1 MTGSRKFLFGLAG
14 AFGVPWLLLVI
25 IPVIKAQKLTPEAY
39 DKDRDGIEGVYPST
53 SIDRQGQLV
62 YISEGCAQCHTQMIR
77 PSFVGILDGW
87 KKGWGSDQS
96 DQPKHAVRPSKWE
109 DYMGEPVAPL
119 GIQRNGPDLANYGYR
134 APKERAAIHL
144 KLYAPRAS
152 KTNAWSMMPS
162 YRHLY
167 KVKAIE
173 GNGSSHA
180 LEFPEDMA
188 KELKPKKGFEV
199 VPTPAAEQLV
209 DYLLSLKK
217 DAPVPGEVV
226 AEDAK

>member
-14 AFGVPWLLLVI
+14 AFGVPWLLLIV

-53 SIDRQGQLV
+53 TIDRQGQLV
-62 YISEGCAQCHTQMIR
+62 YIGEGCAQCHTQMIR

-96 DQPKHAVRPSKWE
+96 VQPKHVVRPSKWE
-109 DYMGEPVAPL
+109 DYAGEPVAPL
-119 GIQRNGPDLANYGYR
+119 GVQRNGPDLANYGYR
-134 APKERAAIHL
+134 APADRAAIHL
-144 KLYAPRAS
+144 KLYAPRATKETS
-152 KTNAWSMMPS
+152 WSTMPS
-162 YRHLY
+162 FRHLY
-167 KVKAIE
+167 KVKPIE
-173 GNGSSHA
+173 GNGAATA
-180 LEFPEDMA
+180 LKLPAELPKEFH
-188 KELKPKKGFEV
+188 PKKGFEV
-199 VPTPAAEQLV
+199 IPTPAAEQLV

-217 DAPVPGEVV
+217 DSPVPGEVV